1 MLKRSLV
8 LALAGASVVNA
19 FFVAPAPRASATTMM
34 AGKATLDTLDR
45 VVLTDDATGHS
56 ATVHLHGGCVTSY
69 KAPHE
74 VLGIRADAAF
84 TGAKP
89 IAGGLQICWP
99 QFGPGAIQVR
109 FDLSCDDILAPSFTF
124 SYLSTWFYFAF
135 FVSLVPICSAH
146 SPLLSL
152 LFTTPTLQQHGF
164 ARNLPWEVS
173 AQSSTE
179 PEVTLVLK
187 ESAET
192 RKIWDQ
198 AFELYLTV
206 RLEGD
211 HMLTRLTA
219 KNTGK
224 TPWDFTSALHSYYS
238 VSDISKTT
246 IIGTGLSGKT
256 FVDKTQDP
264 FVSAPLPA
272 SEMGITKFLEGV
284 IPDYKGPM
292 ALHDKARR
300 VRTTVEHVKGWNDYI
315 LWAPVGNDGMGY
327 KSFVCVESGAVS
339 KPVTVAGGA
348 EWVGEM
354 KISSRAG

>member
-99 QFGPGAIQVR
+99 QFGPGAI
-109 FDLSCDDILAPSFTF
+109 
-124 SYLSTWFYFAF
+124 
-135 FVSLVPICSAH
+135 
-146 SPLLSL
+146 
-152 LFTTPTLQQHGF
+152 QQHGF

>member
-1 MLKRSLV
+1 M
-8 LALAGASVVNA
+8 
-19 FFVAPAPRASATTMM
+19 
-34 AGKATLDTLDR
+34 
-45 VVLTDDATGHS
+45 
-56 ATVHLHGGCVTSY
+56 
-69 KAPHE
+69 
-74 VLGIRADAAF
+74 
-84 TGAKP
+84 
-89 IAGGLQICWP
+89 
-99 QFGPGAIQVR
+99 
-109 FDLSCDDILAPSFTF
+109 
-124 SYLSTWFYFAF
+124 
-135 FVSLVPICSAH
+135 
-146 SPLLSL
+146 
-152 LFTTPTLQQHGF
+152 
-164 ARNLPWEVS
+164 S
-173 AQSSTE
+173 AQSATE

-192 RKIWDQ
+192 RKIWDH

-211 HMLTRLTA
+211 HMMTRLTA

-246 IIGTGLSGKT
+246 IIGTGLAGKT

-272 SEMGITKFLEGV
+272 SEMGITKFLEGI

-339 KPVTVAGGA
+339 KPVTVAAGA

>member
-1 MLKRSLV
+1 MC
-8 LALAGASVVNA
+8 
-19 FFVAPAPRASATTMM
+19 P
-34 AGKATLDTLDR
+34 
-45 VVLTDDATGHS
+45 
-56 ATVHLHGGCVTSY
+56 
-69 KAPHE
+69 
-74 VLGIRADAAF
+74 
-84 TGAKP
+84 
-89 IAGGLQICWP
+89 
-99 QFGPGAIQVR
+99 
-109 FDLSCDDILAPSFTF
+109 
-124 SYLSTWFYFAF
+124 
-135 FVSLVPICSAH
+135 
-146 SPLLSL
+146 
-152 LFTTPTLQQHGF
+152 TTPLTPHTPLHSSSITHTQQHGF
-164 ARNLPWEVS
+164 ARNLPWEMS
-173 AQSSTE
+173 AQSATE

-224 TPWDFTSALHSYYS
+224 TPWDFTSALHSYYR
-238 VSDISKTT
+238 VSDISSTT
-246 IIGTGLSGKT
+246 IIGTGLAGKT

-292 ALHDKARR
+292 ALHDKAGR

-354 KISSRAG
+354 KVSSRAGLALEG